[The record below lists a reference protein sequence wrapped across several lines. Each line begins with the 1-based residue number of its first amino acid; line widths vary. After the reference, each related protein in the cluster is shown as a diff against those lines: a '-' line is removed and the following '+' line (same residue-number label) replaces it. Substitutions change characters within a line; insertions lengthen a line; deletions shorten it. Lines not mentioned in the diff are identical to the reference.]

1 MLARQLEGLSLLI
14 LFRSA
19 PGILVEDTFAAVT
32 GSRITYAVPARSL
45 GEFGPILLF
54 AGATLFNTDVMPIT
68 VFLHMSVDDV
78 EGAVAVSML
87 MIGAAVLVLV
97 RLFGQERFVR

>member
-1 MLARQLEGLSLLI
+1 
-14 LFRSA
+14 
-19 PGILVEDTFAAVT
+19 
-32 GSRITYAVPARSL
+32 
-45 GEFGPILLF
+45 LLF